1 MQAQN
6 FAIEAHNVGKEY
18 KIYSDPRDR
27 LRELW
32 GGAPRHQIVRAL
44 DGVNLLVKPGEVLGI
59 IGRNG
64 AGKSTLLKVIT
75 GVTPPTSGY
84 VRRSGKVSAIL
95 ELGVGLNPDLSG
107 YDNVRFGALCRG
119 MAAAE
124 IDERIDD
131 IIDFSELREI
141 IDRPFKTYSSGQQSR
156 LLFSIA
162 IAPVNPILIID
173 EALAAG
179 DVLFQEKCFRRMK
192 ELASGGRTVLFVS
205 HSLSL
210 VQQLCTRAM
219 LLHNG
224 RVVCDGDTAL
234 VTRDYDRILAD
245 ERSRST
251 DIPPAVSQAAPV
263 SFGDRSDG
271 PSVTSLAL
279 RNEAGEEVTTLHS
292 GEVYR
297 VALVCRSEREIP
309 HLIAG
314 FSISLTTGLILYM
327 NQNTVQNIPVRI
339 AAGDEVELRWSFVNR
354 MQSGYY
360 FLSGAC
366 GEVLDASNGLYPA
379 PFRITHMQTHA
390 VTFQV
395 IADHTFSGIFD
406 IEPSLTV
413 T

>member
-1 MQAQN
+1 MQAQK
-6 FAIEAHNVGKEY
+6 FAIEAHNVAKEY
-18 KIYSDPRDR
+18 KVYSDPRDR

-32 GGAPRHQIVRAL
+32 GSAPRHQIVRAL

-95 ELGVGLNPDLSG
+95 ELGVGFNPDLSG

-119 MAAAE
+119 MTAAE
-124 IDERIDD
+124 IDEQIDE
-131 IIDFSELREI
+131 IIDFSELRDI
-141 IDRPFKTYSSGQQSR
+141 IGRPFKTYSSGQQSR
-156 LLFSIA
+156 LLFSVA
-162 IAPVNPILIID
+162 IAPVSPILIID

-179 DVLFQEKCFRRMK
+179 DMLFQEKCFRRMK
-192 ELASGGRTVLFVS
+192 ELASDGRTVLFVS

-210 VQQLCTRAM
+210 VQQLCTRAV
-219 LLHNG
+219 LLHRG

-251 DIPPAVSQAAPV
+251 DTPHAVSQAAPV
-263 SFGDRSDG
+263 ASGNQSDG
-271 PSVTSLAL
+271 PLITSLSL
-279 RNEAGEEVTTLHS
+279 RDEAGEEVTTLRS
-292 GEVYR
+292 GEVYH
-297 VALVCRSEREIP
+297 VKLVCRAQREIP

-314 FSISLTTGLILYM
+314 FSISLTTGLIVYM
-327 NQNTVQNIPVRI
+327 IQNTVQNIPARI

-354 MQSGYY
+354 LQSDYY
-360 FLSGAC
+360 FLSGGC
-366 GEVLDASNGLYPA
+366 GEVLDVSHGLYPA
-379 PFRITHMQTHA
+379 PFRITHLLTHA

-406 IEPSLTV
+406 IEPSLIV